1 MKYICSPCADKHGL
15 HDEEIHSCTEG
26 VCDVCRHVKQVC
38 TFKSFE
44 AKQKLKQLFTTT
56 KTK

>member
-1 MKYICSPCADKHGL
+1 MKYICSHCADKHGL
-15 HDEEIHSCTEG
+15 IEEEIHSCTDG

-44 AKQKLKQLFTTT
+44 AKQKLKQIEDKL
-56 KTK
+56 